1 MEIETSTQ
9 SLWPLWE
16 ALKRDYKER
25 EVAEIEGESDEQVKF
40 VFIIVIETLKKH
52 IFKLNKFLEK

>member
-1 MEIETSTQ
+1 LEIETSTQ

-40 VFIIVIETLKKH
+40 VFIIVIETEKKTH
-52 IFKLNKFLEK
+52 F